1 MTAPTETEP
10 VAQVHT
16 GGMIALV
23 PADPDALAVAGGDPA
38 DELHLTLVYLGDD
51 MATLS
56 EDARNAL
63 KGWAAEATMY
73 RQPITGRI
81 FAHATWNPDDGL
93 EGDDHKEPATVYEIE
108 TDDWALG
115 ELQDWAHY
123 RAKDIMGTAA
133 FPAQH
138 HPFKP
143 HVTAGYNLDVSKLTA
158 TGTVTFD
165 RLRIALGDEVT
176 DFPLN
181 ASAMDDAYCYP
192 EHGCYSAKNTI
203 TAAGGLI
210 DPDVKTPVTEDGLP
224 VPKPELANGNG
235 VPLTFPVIIVE
246 GMETGDGRFIVP
258 GSLGHRALP
267 LPILAQ
273 TKNPDGGQGHDG
285 AVVVGRLDTLTRTPG
300 PEVISKETGLPFP
313 EGTFVWSG
321 TGFGDPEEEGIIKA
335 QKGYL
340 TGNSADLSDVSADFV
355 FDEEDDDPFA
365 GPTQIRMTGG
375 KIAATTLVPIPAFA
389 DAYVQF
395 DGAEVPV
402 AADLDESLVA
412 SASWTSDAVGDMCG
426 LCAAGIA
433 PVIELKQP
441 LADRT
446 LPPAHA
452 FADPMLDGPTPLRL
466 DESSIPGFIEVT
478 GHLAAWNTCHTGVT
492 NECVVA
498 PKSNF
503 DYGYFHSGAVKV
515 RDADRVFD
523 VSAGH
528 ITMGEGGHAGTTL
541 SAKEAAAFYDNV
553 NTVVADVAAGEDQFG
568 IWVHGVMRLT
578 ATPEQVDAL
587 RASPLSGDWRKIGRG
602 LELVAALAVNS
613 GGFPVPRARV
623 ASGAPYALV
632 AAGVLP
638 VETSTP
644 ATGAKS
650 SPNEDEQ
657 AQAER
662 IAGLVV
668 ALLQKGDEV
677 DDAPEEKTDDEDLAL
692 AGVGL
697 RARLALR

>member
-1 MTAPTETEP
+1 MTAPTETGQ
-10 VAQVHT
+10 AHT

-23 PADPDALAVAGGDPA
+23 PADPDALAVPGGDPA
-38 DELHLTLVYLGDD
+38 AEMHMTLVYLGDD
-51 MATLS
+51 VSTMD
-56 EDARNAL
+56 DAVRTAL
-63 KGWAAEATMY
+63 LTWAAEAAQ
-73 RQPITGRI
+73 RREPIDGMI
-81 FAHATWNPDDGL
+81 FAHAVWNPDDGL
-93 EGDDHKEPATVYEIE
+93 EGDAHKEPATVYEIE
-108 TDDWALG
+108 PVERWDLVELADWARYTAL
-115 ELQDWAHY
+115 
-123 RAKDIMGTAA
+123 DIMGRAM
-133 FPAQH
+133 FPTQH
-138 HPFKP
+138 DPFKP
-143 HVTAGYNLDVSKLTA
+143 HVTAGYNLDVSKLSA
-158 TGTVTFD
+158 TGPVVFD
-165 RLRIALGDEVT
+165 RIRIALGNDVT
-176 DFPLN
+176 DFPLTGYP
-181 ASAMDDAYCYP
+181 DDDYCYP
-192 EHGCYSAKNTI
+192 DGCYSAKNTI
-203 TAAGGLI
+203 TAAAGLV
-210 DPDVKTPVTEDGLP
+210 DPTDKTPVTEDGTP
-224 VPKPELANGNG
+224 VPKPQLSVDNG
-235 VPLTFPVIIVE
+235 VPLTFPVIIIE

-285 AVVVGRLDTLTRTPG
+285 ATVVGRLDTLTRTPG

-395 DGAEVPV
+395 DGADVPV

-426 LCAAGIA
+426 LCAAGVPA
-433 PVIELKQP
+433 PVEEKQP
-441 LADRT
+441 MANRT

-452 FADPMLDGPTPLRL
+452 FADPVLDGPTPLTL
-466 DESSIPGFIEVT
+466 DEDSIPGFIEVT
-478 GHLAAWNTCHTGVT
+478 GHLAAWNTCHTGIV

-498 PKSNF
+498 PKSAM

-523 VSAGH
+523 VAAGH
-528 ITMGEGGHAGTTL
+528 ITMGEGGHAGTKL
-541 SAKEAAAFYDNV
+541 SAADAAAHYDNV
-553 NTVVADVAAGEDQFG
+553 NTVVADVAAGEDEFG
-568 IWVHGVMRLT
+568 IWVHGVMRTT

-587 RASPLSGDWRKIGRG
+587 RASPLSGDWRKVGRG

-632 AAGVLP
+632 AAGALP
-638 VETSTP
+638 VATSTTD
-644 ATGAKS
+644 TGAKA

-662 IAGLVV
+662 IAALVV
-668 ALLQKGDEV
+668 DLLQKIDIDNE
-677 DDAPEEKTDDEDLAL
+677 DAPADKVEEEALAL
-692 AGVGL
+692 AGEGQ
-697 RARLALR
+697 RARLLLM